1 MLDPLYYV
9 SSLSKISGDKCRDH
23 WSGTKL
29 LGASRSASK
38 SENSDR
44 CNYSFP
50 QLHWKQEYPRCC
62 QIVFHRSETFPF
74 NFVFLLESFSSK
86 PHKTQPVFV
95 ALNLVGITSM
105 ACLPSIQL
113 TFSQINKLIW
123 QQRVSWGVE
132 FSHELHSD
140 YLRAHKL
147 KILNCVTD
155 MASCSRVQPF
165 SSGRDADQ
173 TQESGENRA

>member
-1 MLDPLYYV
+1 MIFQSTPIFFDIVRLKCAKSFVLIISPLVSLMLDPLYYV

-44 CNYSFP
+44 CNYSSP

-113 TFSQINKLIW
+113 TFSQINKLI
-123 QQRVSWGVE
+123 
-132 FSHELHSD
+132 
-140 YLRAHKL
+140 
-147 KILNCVTD
+147 
-155 MASCSRVQPF
+155 
-165 SSGRDADQ
+165 
-173 TQESGENRA
+173 